1 MFFSGVLVLTIAN
14 LLIKVIGLLFK
25 IPITNIIGDEGMGY
39 FNAAYTIYTWFYM
52 ISTAG
57 LPVAV
62 SVMISKGRTSGNF
75 KEVKKIYKITM
86 LLFVAIGLV
95 GMLLMIF
102 LSKSFADVMGSRSI
116 YLSIIAIA
124 PTLFF
129 ICISSAVRGYFQ
141 GYQNMFP
148 TAVSQIIEALGKLI
162 LGILFA
168 NYAISKGYD
177 LPMVAAYAISGLAI
191 GAAGGML
198 YLLAS
203 KLLFKPM
210 LYDAEFQKPEDTVF
224 ADRKSSAILKNL
236 VVIAIPITISASVM
250 SLTNLIDAAVV
261 IRRLM
266 STGLTEELA
275 VASYGN
281 YTSLAV
287 PMFNLPPVLIYPI
300 SYSIIPLLS
309 SIIETK
315 DRARAEL
322 VTNSALRVAALIAI
336 PCALGMSVL
345 SKPILSLFYK
355 QSSVESAAP
364 LLSILSLS
372 VFFIGMLSITNAVLQ
387 ANGQERKPIV
397 SMLVGS
403 GVKLVSSYIL
413 IGLPVG
419 NGEYLRMYGTPIST
433 FLCYL
438 TVTLF
443 NFYFLAK
450 HVGIKPSVVSV
461 FVKPFAAALVCAAA
475 AIGSYTILNGFMPG
489 SRLVT
494 LASILVAAIV
504 YVLLIFVVKAINK
517 DDVMLLPKGK
527 FIYGLLHKIKLM

>member
-177 LPMVAAYAISGLAI
+177 LPMVAAYASDP
-191 GAAGGML
+191 
-198 YLLAS
+198 S
-203 KLLFKPM
+203 PF
-210 LYDAEFQKPEDTVF
+210 
-224 ADRKSSAILKNL
+224 SS
-236 VVIAIPITISASVM
+236 S
-250 SLTNLIDAAVV
+250 
-261 IRRLM
+261 
-266 STGLTEELA
+266 
-275 VASYGN
+275 
-281 YTSLAV
+281 
-287 PMFNLPPVLIYPI
+287 
-300 SYSIIPLLS
+300 
-309 SIIETK
+309 
-315 DRARAEL
+315 
-322 VTNSALRVAALIAI
+322 
-336 PCALGMSVL
+336 
-345 SKPILSLFYK
+345 
-355 QSSVESAAP
+355 
-364 LLSILSLS
+364 
-372 VFFIGMLSITNAVLQ
+372 
-387 ANGQERKPIV
+387 
-397 SMLVGS
+397 
-403 GVKLVSSYIL
+403 
-413 IGLPVG
+413 
-419 NGEYLRMYGTPIST
+419 
-433 FLCYL
+433 
-438 TVTLF
+438 
-443 NFYFLAK
+443 
-450 HVGIKPSVVSV
+450 
-461 FVKPFAAALVCAAA
+461 
-475 AIGSYTILNGFMPG
+475 
-489 SRLVT
+489 
-494 LASILVAAIV
+494 
-504 YVLLIFVVKAINK
+504 
-517 DDVMLLPKGK
+517 
-527 FIYGLLHKIKLM
+527 